1 MYENSTY
8 ISVNY
13 ISVNYNSIMCVDC
26 IQEKKILIAT
36 AIIEYELL

>member
-1 MYENSTY
+1 MMYENSTF
-8 ISVNY
+8 IL
-13 ISVNYNSIMCVDC
+13 INYNSVMCVDC